1 MSQNTN
7 VPSPDPYR
15 VDSLQEVDKILLQL
29 LRQGVLLRMHDSNDH
44 HSVITT
50 LLDIDFEHD
59 TIVIDSAAQQTINE
73 QLLAN
78 KMAYFEAILDSVSV
92 KFQVASLYTTTFE
105 DRPALAGALPNFLYR
120 IQRRETFRVRPTL
133 GNTAHCAIT
142 LHGQVHTFDVYDIS
156 STGLALIDPN
166 GLLTDHIQQTL
177 PDCELT
183 LPHIGVVTVDL
194 QLVRAQSQL
203 LGTGKKRPLVGCA
216 FSHIEANPQIR
227 IQNFIMAE
235 ERLQIARDRGLA

>member
-1 MSQNTN
+1 MPQTTN
-7 VPSPDPYR
+7 DTSYDPYKI
-15 VDSLQEVDKILLQL
+15 DSIQEVDKILLQL
-29 LRQGVLLRMHDSNDH
+29 LHQGVLLRMHNGNAH
-44 HSVITT
+44 HSVITA
-50 LLDIDFEHD
+50 LLDLDFDHD

-73 QLLAN
+73 QLLASET
-78 KMAYFEAILDSVSV
+78 AYFEAILDNVSI
-92 KFQVASLYTTTFE
+92 KFQVSPLRTTSFE

-194 QLVRAQSQL
+194 QLVRTQSQL
-203 LGTGKKRPLVGCA
+203 LSTGKKRPLVGCA
-216 FSHIEANPQIR
+216 FSHIEANPQTR